1 MTKAKCLTT
10 KDLHEEKLLIFG
22 LHSQEKHLSS
32 LTIFVQEKEIDNM
45 RSATSQGRHPMDHVR
60 GIIMG
65 LALLRVSFLP
75 G

>member
-1 MTKAKCLTT
+1 MRGGSERKTDPVSNL
-10 KDLHEEKLLIFG
+10 
-22 LHSQEKHLSS
+22 
-32 LTIFVQEKEIDNM
+32 
-45 RSATSQGRHPMDHVR
+45 RSATSLGRRSVDHVG